1 MIAEP
6 GSVEGEAMRTPT
18 IILAATALVLTT
30 AGPALAA
37 CGSTQVVQVGDL
49 SRDPEKDTFGLLCG
63 PAEVERTSSLTSSAH
78 KEILQ
83 VGANTGEAEK
93 DTLGYLQTAA
103 AQ

>member
-1 MIAEP
+1 MP
-6 GSVEGEAMRTPT
+6 RRPLF
-18 IILAATALVLTT
+18 ILAATALVLTT

-49 SRDPEKDTFGLLCG
+49 SGDPEKDTFGLLCG
-63 PAEVERTSSLTSSAH
+63 PAEVKRTSSIPSSAP

-93 DTLGYLQTAA
+93 DTLGYLHTAA
-103 AQ
+103 AP

>member
-1 MIAEP
+1 
-6 GSVEGEAMRTPT
+6 MRTAT
-18 IILAATALVLTT
+18 IILAATTLVLIT

-49 SRDPEKDTFGLLCG
+49 SGDPEKDTFGLLCG
-63 PAEVERTSSLTSSAH
+63 PAEVKQTSSITSSSH

-93 DTLGYLQTAA
+93 DTLGYLHTAA
-103 AQ
+103 AP

>member
-1 MIAEP
+1 
-6 GSVEGEAMRTPT
+6 MRTTT
-18 IILAATALVLTT
+18 IILATALVLT
-30 AGPALAA
+30 AAAPALAA

-49 SRDPEKDTFGLLCG
+49 SGNPEKDTFGLLCR
-63 PAEVERTSSLTSSAH
+63 PADVERTSSAR

-93 DTLGYLQTAA
+93 DTMGYLQTAA

>member
-1 MIAEP
+1 MVPE
-6 GSVEGEAMRTPT
+6 EAKLCATTT
-18 IILAATALVLTT
+18 IILAATTLVLTA

-37 CGSTQVVQVGDL
+37 CGSTQVVQVGGL
-49 SRDPEKDTFGLLCG
+49 SGDPEKDTFGLLCG
-63 PAEVERTSSLTSSAH
+63 PADVERTSSITSSAH

-103 AQ
+103 AP

>member
-1 MIAEP
+1 
-6 GSVEGEAMRTPT
+6 MRTTT
-18 IILAATALVLTT
+18 IILAATTLVLTA

-49 SRDPEKDTFGLLCG
+49 SGDPEKDTFGLLCG
-63 PAEVERTSSLTSSAH
+63 PAEVKRTSSIPSSAP

-93 DTLGYLQTAA
+93 DTLGYLPTAA

>member
-1 MIAEP
+1 
-6 GSVEGEAMRTPT
+6 MRTTT
-18 IILAATALVLTT
+18 IILAATVLVLTA

-49 SRDPEKDTFGLLCG
+49 SGDPEKDTFGLRCG
-63 PAEVERTSSLTSSAH
+63 PADVERTSSLTRSAH
-78 KEILQ
+78 NEIVQ

-103 AQ
+103 AP